1 MSSPYKKVA
10 FYTLGCKLN
19 FSETSTI
26 ARDFMSAG
34 YSKVK
39 FSDHNADIY
48 VINTCSVT
56 ENADSKAKKLV
67 RKIKKKTPNSY
78 VAIVGCYAQLKTKE
92 ISEIPGVN
100 IVLGAADKFNLPKH
114 IDNYYDNQ
122 EKVFFE
128 SNVNAINDF
137 IPSYSLDE
145 RTRSFIK
152 VQDGCNYSCSFCT
165 IPLARGKSRS
175 GKVSELL
182 KIINNIAN
190 SDINEIV
197 LSGINVGDFGVN
209 NGESLIQLLKSI
221 ELVKGI
227 ERCRIS
233 SIEPNLLSD
242 EIINFIAQSDKIL
255 PHFHIPLQSGSDN
268 ILKRMQRRYDTQL
281 YALKIN
287 KIKKLIPNCCIG
299 VDVIVGFPSESD
311 KDFLSTYDFLNKLD
325 ITYLHVFSYSEREN
339 TKAIFLDDK
348 ISENI
353 KQERRKLLVSLSDY
367 KKKYFIE
374 NNLSKNHNVLF
385 ESYEDGYINGFTE
398 NYIKVS
404 VKGNRELINTIHK
417 VKLVEY
423 YDDLVFGEII
433 H

>member
-1 MSSPYKKVA
+1 MKQDCCILIHYH
-10 FYTLGCKLN
+10 
-19 FSETSTI
+19 EI
-26 ARDFMSAG
+26 ALKGKNRSWFERQLI
-34 YSKVK
+34 
-39 FSDHNADIY
+39 HN
-48 VINTCSVT
+48 
-56 ENADSKAKKLV
+56 
-67 RKIKKKTPNSY
+67 IKH
-78 VAIVGCYAQLKTKE
+78 Q
-92 ISEIPGVN
+92 
-100 IVLGAADKFNLPKH
+100 
-114 IDNYYDNQ
+114 
-122 EKVFFE
+122 
-128 SNVNAINDF
+128 
-137 IPSYSLDE
+137 
-145 RTRSFIK
+145 
-152 VQDGCNYSCSFCT
+152 
-165 IPLARGKSRS
+165 
-175 GKVSELL
+175 
-182 KIINNIAN
+182 
-190 SDINEIV
+190 
-197 LSGINVGDFGVN
+197 LSGLPYNKVHLTAARIFCFGVN
-209 NGESLIQLLKSI
+209 KSLWTGYASRLKKVMGIKHAILMDQVASDIDIIQTVAANQLEGLEFSSFRISARRQYKEFHLSSQEINQIVGQYIQSIYLKPVKLKEADINVVI

-268 ILKRMQRRYDTQL
+268 ILKRMRRRYDTQL

-423 YDDLVFGEII
+423 YDNLVFGEII